1 MRGRRTFLAL
11 AIAGGL
17 LIATPTGVAANG
29 GSYID
34 FDQTHYVPGDAGVAS
49 TYVLVPRRKA
59 GLFDRG
65 PFYLFA
71 VPEGRLR
78 EGRPIP
84 DSAIRLATFTIE
96 KEKGT
101 TYELRAEFT
110 APDLGTG
117 FYFLGLCNDPCTI
130 AGFGDPLYGSVSIV
144 QTRLEGK
151 LLSKNGTLRAR
162 LSGVRF
168 EARRAERRLEK
179 VRSELDT
186 QMTFGDSE
194 RERLSAE
201 IERLEG
207 QLAAARAQAAAPSA
221 RVPFDP
227 WVVGAILLVT
237 LVAAMLVFRRRRMV
251 PAITDL

>member
-1 MRGRRTFLAL
+1 MRGMRKFLVS
-11 AIAGGL
+11 AIAGASL
-17 LIATPTGVAANG
+17 LATPTGAAANG
-29 GSYID
+29 GSYIE

-49 TYVLVPRRKA
+49 TYVSVPRRKA

-78 EGRPIP
+78 EGRRIP

-96 KEKGT
+96 RERGR

-110 APDLGTG
+110 APELETG

-144 QTRLEGK
+144 QTRLEGM

-162 LSGVRF
+162 LSGMRL
-168 EARRAERRLEK
+168 EAQKGERRLEQA
-179 VRSELDT
+179 RSELDT
-186 QMTFGDSE
+186 HLAFGDSE

-201 IERLEG
+201 VEWLET
-207 QLAAARAQAAAPSA
+207 QLAEARERAALRSA

-227 WVVGAILLVT
+227 WLVGGILLVT
-237 LVAAMLVFRRRRMV
+237 LTAAVLAFRRRRMM